1 MKNNKFISFFLKQK
15 AKRSLKWAC
24 ELEEVRENS
33 FKVSPQVNTTLTTTT
48 TTSPILPKFEDKR
61 SIRRSFSHNE
71 IVGLLKIETH
81 KEISVNVNYSKVD
94 ESVVNVESNCKQ
106 ILENKD
112 NINLSDDSILNELN
126 IKTKSFEL
134 HLDKFIEK
142 GKELKDLINL
152 LNIIRNQEKNNTH
165 QILIATNLMTS
176 IEESIQIFKNETID
190 SFKK

>member
-1 MKNNKFISFFLKQK
+1 LKNNKLVSCFFFTQK
-15 AKRSLKWAC
+15 AKKTLKWAC

-33 FKVSPQVNTTLTTTT
+33 FKVSPQVFTTTT
-48 TTSPILPKFEDKR
+48 TTTASPMLAKFEVKR
-61 SIRRSFSHNE
+61 SMRRSFSHNE
-71 IVGLLKIETH
+71 IVGLLKIESH
-81 KEISVNVNYSKVD
+81 KEISVNLNYSKDV
-94 ESVVNVESNCKQ
+94 ESVVNVESICEE
-106 ILENKD
+106 IFENKE

-134 HLDKFIEK
+134 HLDKFIAK

-152 LNIIRNQEKNNTH
+152 LNIIRNQEKNKTH

-176 IEESIQIFKNETID
+176 IEESFNIFKNETLD